1 VRSPQVKKSK
11 MPVLKIKQLQY
22 ETDSWKR
29 ILDFMMDENIHL
41 KNRLSA
47 ILNDKFDT
55 NLLEAVERF
64 YSIFVKQD
72 DLIRLLRNN
81 LAELDQLLTTGKFYD
96 EEILDEIEFKFS
108 NLRNNID
115 YAERQFAK
123 LKLEF
128 NSYLS
133 ENI

>member
-1 VRSPQVKKSK
+1 

>member
-1 VRSPQVKKSK
+1 
-11 MPVLKIKQLQY
+11 MPLLKIKQYQY

-29 ILDFMMDENIHL
+29 VLDFMMDENIYL

-47 ILNDKFDT
+47 ILNDKFDN

-64 YSIFVKQD
+64 YSSFVKQD

-81 LAELDQLLTTGKFYD
+81 LAELDQQLLIGNLDD
-96 EEILDEIEFKFS
+96 EKKIDEIESKFS
-108 NLRNNID
+108 NLRNTID

-123 LKLEF
+123 MKLEF